1 MTARGLTIKNSSIT
15 LCVDQLGLKYELPP
29 YVINE
34 PLAYGQIKQIE
45 SAPLGNRK
53 TITVTVRSSKRPDV
67 RLAICTHDT
76 GEVLRTAYVTKTKA
90 TESIR
95 LFFNGV
101 EIKGESYL
109 GRLEEGVVVQ
119 ALG

>member
-1 MTARGLTIKNSSIT
+1 M
-15 LCVDQLGLKYELPP
+15 CVDQLGLKYELPP
-29 YVINE
+29 FVINE

-53 TITVTVRSSKRPDV
+53 TITITVRSSKRPDV
-67 RLAICTHDT
+67 QLAISTHDT
-76 GEVLRTAYVTKTKA
+76 GEVLKTAYVTKTKA

-101 EIKGESYL
+101 EIKGGSYL
-109 GRLEEGVVVQ
+109 ERLVDGVVVQ